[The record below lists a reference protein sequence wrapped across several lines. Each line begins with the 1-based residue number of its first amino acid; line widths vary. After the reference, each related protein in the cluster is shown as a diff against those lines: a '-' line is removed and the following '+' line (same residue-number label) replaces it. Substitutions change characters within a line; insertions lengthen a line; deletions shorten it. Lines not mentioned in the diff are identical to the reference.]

1 MLPKMRWS
9 PIDVGE
15 QVRALFQNFGKR
27 KKKKKKKFRLLFFF
41 SFQLFGIICL
51 QEPWICSSIFEVGNM
66 QRFNSLLTP
75 SGSGYMLGYKII
87 NKWTAF
93 TFLKCFQSPHPLAPL
108 KGTSEAVPHG

>member
-1 MLPKMRWS
+1 
-9 PIDVGE
+9 
-15 QVRALFQNFGKR
+15 
-27 KKKKKKKFRLLFFF
+27 
-41 SFQLFGIICL
+41 
-51 QEPWICSSIFEVGNM
+51 M